1 MPSKREILALL
12 TRDELV
18 AIVGQ
23 YEPEPRNRRSK
34 EALVEAIAGSP
45 KTTLPGFIPELPC
58 DPRKTFCQELGL
70 DDSGRD
76 KAFLVDRLVSAKVT
90 RADSAPPPSEKNGGK
105 SEPVT
110 SSCEAIA
117 GSLESLSGTGL
128 ESLAVG

>member
-23 YEPEPRNRRSK
+23 YEPEPGTAVARRLCRGYSRVTK
-34 EALVEAIAGSP
+34 DHPARIHSR
-45 KTTLPGFIPELPC
+45 TSC

-110 SSCEAIA
+110 SSCEQL
-117 GSLESLSGTGL
+117 LE
-128 ESLAVG
+128 V